1 MTKKQIRQQA
11 WIIHCSGQ
19 FSEVGSNFSTVIQL
33 QTHGNDKDQK
43 RKSQQLDS
51 QLCGLEA
58 QSMVLE

>member
-1 MTKKQIRQQA
+1 MTKKKA

-19 FSEVGSNFSTVIQL
+19 FLEVGSNFSTVIQL

-51 QLCGLEA
+51 QHYGLET
-58 QSMVLE
+58 